1 MNTEPVK
8 STDKQI
14 YARLLS
20 YVTPYWLAFV
30 ISIIG
35 FLLYSVSNVAF
46 LSLISYLVDSLQ
58 GNDPLTDS
66 RITTQVNY
74 FFGSSDSLNRT
85 VIPIAIVV
93 IVLSRGIGT
102 FIGNTFITYVS
113 TNLVHNLRCQLFDQ
127 LMKLPSGFFDGSHQ
141 GHLVAKVTFH
151 VSQVTGAATD
161 AVKVV
166 LREGLTVV
174 GYLGF
179 LFFLNWKLTLIFL
192 AIAPVIALF
201 VRISG
206 KRFRRISARIQES
219 MGDVT
224 HVATEA
230 VQGHRVVRTFGGAD
244 YERKRF
250 GKVSHNNRRQSMK
263 MVVTSSIATP
273 ATQLLVGIALAG
285 LVWLVLDPVLLSNMT
300 SGMVV
305 SFITTGGLLA
315 KPIRQLSEVNST
327 IQKGLAA
334 AEDIFDLFD
343 QKTELDEGSEE
354 LNSVRGQVEFK
365 DVSFNYG
372 DELPQV
378 LNGLS
383 FSVAAGETI
392 ALVGRSGGGK
402 STLASLIPRFYS
414 PTSGEILIDGVPI
427 EALSLT
433 NLRQH
438 VGLVTQEVTLFN
450 DSIINNIAYG
460 SLKGSSREKV
470 IAAAK
475 KAYIWDFIAGLD
487 QGLDTII
494 GDDGVLLSGGQRQR
508 LAIARAF
515 LKDAPILIMD
525 EATSALDSE
534 SERYIQSALEEVLK
548 GRTTFI
554 IAHRLSTIEKADRIL
569 VMDKGS
575 IVEQG
580 THSELLARNGHY
592 AQLHNHG
599 PQHSD
604 EHNVPTV
611 ARLPVAQNER
621 TGWDFHPLVKAW
633 YTDASW
639 LSLLSPLGHLYERVG
654 RWRRSRIERHQWH
667 APVPV
672 IVVGNIN
679 VGGTGK
685 SPLVLWLVE
694 QLTAKGFQPGVVSR
708 GYGGSAIDY
717 PLEVTPNTDPAESG
731 DEPLMISRR
740 SMVPVVVDPDRVA
753 AVGYLLEHHGCDV
766 VVSDDGLQHYRLYRD
781 VEIAVVDGQRGLG
794 NGRCMPAGP
803 LRESAERLDEV
814 DFVVSNGPSEVGG
827 NNVEMSIEAT
837 NVVNLHTD
845 EKIAVDQQVFMRVH
859 AVAGISNPQRFFDD
873 LRRLGYEII
882 EHPFADHHKFQIAD
896 LDFGDD
902 LPILM
907 TEKDAAKC
915 RTLVNV
921 STSCWFLEV
930 TANLPETFLD
940 NVVIKITN
948 NSDSHEVADGH

>member
-1 MNTEPVK
+1 MDTGLERNTDTQV
-8 STDKQI
+8 
-14 YARLLS
+14 YGRLLS
-20 YVTPYWLAFV
+20 YVTPYWLALV

-35 FLLYSVSNVAF
+35 FLLSSVSNVAF
-46 LSLISYLVDSLQ
+46 LSLISYIVDSLQ
-58 GNDPLTDS
+58 GNDPLVDS
-66 RITTQVNY
+66 RIAAQVTY
-74 FFGSSDSLNRT
+74 LFGSSDSLNRT
-85 VIPIAIVV
+85 VIPLAIVV
-93 IVLSRGIGT
+93 IVLARGIGT
-102 FIGNTFITYVS
+102 FIGDTFITYVS

-127 LMKLPSGFFDGSHQ
+127 LMKLPSSFFDGSHQ

-166 LREGLTVV
+166 LREGLVV
-174 GYLGF
+174 IGYLGF
-179 LFFLNWKLTLIFL
+179 LLILNWQLTLIFL
-192 AIAPVIALF
+192 AVAPIIVLF
-201 VRISG
+201 VQIAS
-206 KRFRRISARIQES
+206 KRFRRISTRIQES

-250 GKVSHNNRRQSMK
+250 GKVSNNNRRQSMK

-273 ATQLLVGIALAG
+273 VTQLLVGIALAV
-285 LVWLVLDPVLLSNMT
+285 LVWMVLDPGLNMT
-300 SGMVV
+300 PGMVV
-305 SFITTGGLLA
+305 AFITTGGLLA
-315 KPIRQLSEVNST
+315 KPIRQLSEVNAT

-343 QKTELDEGSEE
+343 QETELDEGSQV
-354 LNSVRGQVEFK
+354 LDSVKGQVEFRN
-365 DVSFNYG
+365 VSFSYG
-372 DELPQV
+372 EDSSQV
-378 LNGLS
+378 LNNLS
-383 FSVAAGETI
+383 FTVTAGETI

-414 PTSGEILIDGVPI
+414 PTSGEILIDGVSI

-433 NLRQH
+433 NLREH

-460 SLKGSSREKV
+460 SLKGASREKV
-470 IAAAK
+470 IVAAK
-475 KAYIWDFIAGLD
+475 KAYIWDFIAGLEE
-487 QGLDTII
+487 GLDTII

-508 LAIARAF
+508 LAISRAF

-580 THSELLARNGHY
+580 THSELLAISGHY

-599 PQHSD
+599 PQQSEEHS
-604 EHNVPTV
+604 VPSV
-611 ARLPVAQNER
+611 APLPVVQNER

-639 LSLLSPLGHLYERVG
+639 LSLLSPLGYLYERVG

-679 VGGTGK
+679 IGGTGK

-694 QLTAKGFQPGVVSR
+694 RLVAKGFQPGVVSR
-708 GYGGSAIDY
+708 GYGGSAIEY
-717 PLEVTPNTDPAESG
+717 PLEVTPDTDPAESG
-731 DEPLMISRR
+731 DEPLMIARR
-740 SMVPVVVDPDRVA
+740 SMVPVVVDPNRVA

-781 VEIAVVDGQRGLG
+781 VEIAVVDGKRGLG
-794 NGRCMPAGP
+794 NGRCLPAGP

-814 DFVVSNGPSEVGG
+814 DFVVSNGPSDVGG
-827 NNVEMSIEAT
+827 HTFEMSIKAT
-837 NVVNLHTD
+837 NVINLHTD
-845 EKIAVDQQVFMRVH
+845 EKIAVDQQVFTQVH

-873 LRRLGYEII
+873 LRNLGYEIV
-882 EHPFADHHKFQIAD
+882 EHAFADHHNFQIAD

-915 RTLVNV
+915 RALGNISAT
-921 STSCWFLEV
+921 CWFLEV
-930 TANLPETFLD
+930 TANLPESFLD
-940 NVVIKITN
+940 NVVLKIANDTH
-948 NSDSHEVADGH
+948 SHEVADDY